1 MMGAQ
6 RPRPYRLPETAH
18 VSPPD
23 THLSQIAT
31 RWTLLL
37 QAHGVEEDARTA
49 ALAQLLPRYVA
60 PAYYYLLC
68 RVRDEGLAEE
78 LCQEFALRFLRGRFR
93 HADPLRGRFRD
104 YLRVALQ

>member
-1 MMGAQ
+1 M
-6 RPRPYRLPETAH
+6 
-18 VSPPD
+18 SPPD

-68 RVRDEGLAEE
+68 RVRDEGLACGSLASRAE
-78 LCQEFALRFLRGRFR
+78 LTVDLAIVSGC
-93 HADPLRGRFRD
+93 
-104 YLRVALQ
+104 